1 MSLVYTMTKVDML
14 LKIGAAGRECLL
26 EGVLSNVLTFLPIFR
41 FPETYQISNEETNK
55 MRLDFSIFIGIGLCL
70 RMKIVFEQG
79 FGSLIM
85 KEKPPQRMYFRE
97 KRISVYKRIKKYSIR
112 GAFV

>member
-1 MSLVYTMTKVDML
+1 ML
-14 LKIGAAGRECLL
+14 LKIGAAERGCLL
-26 EGVLSNVLTFLPIFR
+26 EGVLSNVLTFLPTFR
-41 FPETYQISNEETNK
+41 FPGTYQISEETNK
-55 MRLDFSIFIGIGLCL
+55 MRLDFSIFTGIGLCL

>member
-14 LKIGAAGRECLL
+14 LKIGAAERGCLL
-26 EGVLSNVLTFLPIFR
+26 EGVLSNVLTFLPTFR
-41 FPETYQISNEETNK
+41 FPGTYQISEETNK
-55 MRLDFSIFIGIGLCL
+55 MRLDFSIFTGIGLCL